1 MSGKTNHKRAF
12 TLIELLVVISIIAL
26 LLSILAPSLG
36 KVRMKAQQIVCANNL
51 RQINLAFDLY
61 LQAHN
66 DIYPCMEE
74 DPIPTSPYYLCLWM
88 GRGWRPL
95 IEPYMGVNIDADSP
109 SVLLCPVDKKS
120 VELYDST
127 SYGYSMNFYHSSEQ
141 INQLGLKGDIPSPGS
156 PFQMMPQQRHSV
168 VKPAEKI
175 MVGEW
180 LSVHTRIEGEDK
192 GWWCWIGTRNYLF
205 ADGSVD
211 FIKATDIAPAQDGY
225 PNPNLTVDGIKGSD
239 RADK

>member
-61 LQAHN
+61 LSSH
-66 DIYPCMEE
+66 DDTYPCAE
-74 DPIPTSPYYLCLWM
+74 DVVGKPWVWM

-95 IEPYMGVNIDADSP
+95 IEPYMGVNIDANSP

-120 VELYDST
+120 EELYDST
-127 SYGYSMNFYHSSEQ
+127 SYGYTMSFYHSPEQ
-141 INQLGLKGDIPSPGS
+141 INTMNSTADTYSNPQPSIR
-156 PFQMMPQQRHSV
+156 QNRLSV
-168 VKPAEKI
+168 ARPNDKI

-180 LSVHTRIEGEDK
+180 FSVHTQVEGEDK
-192 GWWCWIGTRNYLF
+192 GWWCWEGSRNYLF
-205 ADGSVD
+205 ADGSVEYID
-211 FIKATDIAPAQDGY
+211 ATDIVPARDDN
-225 PNPNLTVDGIKGSD
+225 PNPNLTFDGIKGSD

>member
-1 MSGKTNHKRAF
+1 MSRKMKSSHAF

-26 LLSILAPSLG
+26 LLSILTPTLG
-36 KVRMKAQQIVCANNL
+36 KVRMKAQQIACMNNL

-61 LQAHN
+61 MQAHN

-74 DPIPTSPYYLCLWM
+74 DPVSKDPYLCLWM

-95 IEPYMGVNIDADSP
+95 IEPYIGVNIDANNP

-127 SYGYSMNFYHSSEQ
+127 SYGYSMSFYNSPEQ
-141 INQLGLKGDIPSPGS
+141 INQLGLKGDIPPSGNPL
-156 PFQMMPQQRHSV
+156 QMTPQQKHGV
-168 VKPAEKI
+168 KKPAEKI

-180 LSVHTRIEGEDK
+180 ASVHQRIEGQDK
-192 GWWCWIGTRNYLF
+192 GWWCWKGSRNYLF

-211 FIKATDIAPAQDGY
+211 YIKAKDIAPALDGY
-225 PNPNLTVDGIKGSD
+225 PNPNLTVDGIKGGD